1 MQVTY
6 KRVPIDSLFED
17 PANARKHGERNLET
31 ISNSLRCFGQVE
43 SLVVQKS
50 TGKVIG
56 GNGRLR
62 VMKDLGWDE
71 VDIAEVD
78 ITDVQSVSLGIAL
91 NRTAELAEWDDE
103 ILAATLNGLA
113 LEEGLLEAAGYDEE
127 ELAAMLAEIDDAAVG
142 EVTEDEVPEPPADPI
157 TKPGDLWILGRHRVL
172 CGDSTKA
179 EDVARLMDR
188 EKADAVITDPPYGVS
203 YVGKTK
209 DALPV
214 HNDGRDTLL
223 PLLQS
228 ALGLA
233 HELSSLGSPWYVAA
247 PAGPQ
252 LYDFATVLRNLE
264 VWRQT
269 LVWVKQSLVMG
280 HSDYHYQH
288 EAIFYGWKKGKQ
300 RTWNSDRCEVT
311 VWEEA
316 KTVKLSV
323 MKKPDLIELIR
334 QMIAEREKKQTS
346 VLREDR
352 PTSSQDH
359 PTMKPVRLF
368 AKMMKN
374 STRKECLV
382 YDPFLG
388 SGTTLIAAEQLG
400 RKCYGMEISPQY
412 CDVIV
417 KRWETLTGQKATCQR
432 PTRD

>member
-127 ELAAMLAEIDDAAVG
+127 ELAAMLAEIDDAAAD

-157 TKPGDLWILGRHRVL
+157 TKPGDLWILGRHRLL

-179 EDVARLMDR
+179 EDVALLMDG
-188 EKADAVITDPPYGVS
+188 ATAGMVHTDPPYGMS
-203 YVGKTK
+203 YQSNMRTKSAKFAVLENDDRVLTEWIEPAIRNSEGWVFIWTTWKVLEQWFPVVKPFGKLSNMVVWSKGGGGIGDLKKTFSTDHEIAFVFNRGAELCGKRIGSVWSFGK
-209 DALPV
+209 DAAGDYAHPTQKPV
-214 HNDGRDTLL
+214 
-223 PLLQS
+223 
-228 ALGLA
+228 AL
-233 HELSSLGSPWYVAA
+233 AA
-247 PAGPQ
+247 
-252 LYDFATVLRNLE
+252 
-264 VWRQT
+264 
-269 LVWVKQSLVMG
+269 
-280 HSDYHYQH
+280 
-288 EAIFYGWKKGKQ
+288 EAI
-300 RTWNSDRCEVT
+300 D
-311 VWEEA
+311 
-316 KTVKLSV
+316 KT
-323 MKKPDLIELIR
+323 
-334 QMIAEREKKQTS
+334 
-346 VLREDR
+346 
-352 PTSSQDH
+352 
-359 PTMKPVRLF
+359 
-368 AKMMKN
+368 
-374 STRKECLV
+374 TRIGCLV

-400 RKCYGMEISPQY
+400 RTCYGMEISPAY

>member
-1 MQVTY
+1 MAEADAG
-6 KRVPIDSLFED
+6 K
-17 PANARKHGERNLET
+17 LEEL
-31 ISNSLRCFGQVE
+31 LRE
-43 SLVVQKS
+43 VQ
-50 TGKVIG
+50 TGSEA
-56 GNGRLR
+56 L
-62 VMKDLGWDE
+62 
-71 VDIAEVD
+71 AEM
-78 ITDVQSVSLGIAL
+78 L
-91 NRTAELAEWDDE
+91 AELAEDNG
-103 ILAATLNGLA
+103 ILDSLGGT
-113 LEEGLLEAAGYDEE
+113 
-127 ELAAMLAEIDDAAVG
+127 
-142 EVTEDEVPEPPADPI
+142 EVTEDDVPEPPVDPI

-179 EDVARLMDR
+179 EDVARLMGG

-214 HNDGRDTLL
+214 HNDGRGTLL

-233 HELSSLGSPWYVAA
+233 HELSLLGSPWYVAA
-247 PAGPQ
+247 PPGPQ
-252 LYDFATVLRNLE
+252 FYDFATVLRDLE
-264 VWRQT
+264 IWRQT
-269 LVWVKQSLVMG
+269 LIWVKQSLVMG

-316 KTVKLSV
+316 KTVKLSA

-334 QMIAEREKKQTS
+334 QMIAEREQKQTS

-417 KRWETLTGQKATCQR
+417 KRWENLTGKKAVLENGHS
-432 PTRD
+432 